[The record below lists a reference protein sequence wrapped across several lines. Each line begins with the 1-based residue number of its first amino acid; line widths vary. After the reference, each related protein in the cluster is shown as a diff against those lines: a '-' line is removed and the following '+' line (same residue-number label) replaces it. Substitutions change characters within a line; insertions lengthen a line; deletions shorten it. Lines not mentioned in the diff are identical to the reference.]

1 MPRKTEL
8 YHRVSPQDSNPA
20 ATAIFWMAAVFA
32 IFWVLGCRALNGSE
46 DRWAEIS
53 RGMLMTGDYFHP
65 FINHEN
71 YFDKPLLSYWFISA
85 LSFVCGVINEWTIRI
100 PSAISALA
108 ALWALRRLAI
118 NLWDK
123 KTAYIASWIMLT
135 SLGFIFWA
143 RKADADM
150 ENMASIILAVMWF
163 FECKDK
169 KPGFF
174 SYLLFYAICF
184 LGAHAKGLAAIAIP
198 VALVLAMLFR
208 EGTWKKH
215 LKWSNFGALGI
226 GIVIYLAPFFYA
238 GMTRPD
244 ASGSFITEINGL
256 ISGDRSS
263 GLYMAFRE
271 NVERFFDPFDH
282 KEGPHA
288 YFIHLPRIL
297 APWTLIF
304 IAALAAFIM
313 DWKKS
318 DVKKRWL
325 LDAVVIIFLMFTAS
339 GSRRWYYILPI
350 LPFCSLMT
358 AVFIAEARHDK
369 LRKPAFLIT
378 GLAVFAVALGMLLSP
393 LAWHYA
399 IKLRNFAPPHSL
411 YFMIP
416 LTGIIVGLPWF
427 IRKPMPGLISE
438 LTGLPRLFAPY
449 ALSIYVIM
457 TFSFVILLNEF
468 DMLRTEKSFA
478 LELKALTADVEP
490 SKICFFKKV
499 SPAILFY
506 MDRRSDVTVA
516 AKTEDVEKFVSAG
529 KGFIV
534 SQRKFFEEL
543 PENLVRKLEDSP
555 AISEKTYPWER
566 KKELSGKLA
575 VISLAPEAN

>member
-1 MPRKTEL
+1 MHRKQRYGNIGEEK
-8 YHRVSPQDSNPA
+8 NPA
-20 ATAIFWMAAVFA
+20 ATAIFWMAAFFA
-32 IFWVLGCRALNGSE
+32 VFWVLGGRALNGSE

-71 YFDKPLLSYWFISA
+71 YFDKPLLSYWLISG
-85 LSFVCGVINEWTIRI
+85 LSYLCGVINEWTIRI
-100 PSAISALA
+100 PSALSALA
-108 ALWALRRLAI
+108 ALWALRRLAMK
-118 NLWDK
+118 LWDK

-150 ENMASIILAVMWF
+150 ENMAAITLAVMWF

-169 KPGFF
+169 KPAFP

-184 LGAHAKGLAAIAIP
+184 LGAQAKGLAAVAVPI
-198 VALVLAMLFR
+198 ALVLALVFR
-208 EGTWKKH
+208 EKSWKKH
-215 LKWSNFGALGI
+215 FNFQNIGAFAVGC
-226 GIVIYLAPFFYA
+226 VIYLVPFVYA
-238 GMTRPD
+238 GMTRPE
-244 ASGSFITEINGL
+244 ASGSLVTELNGL
-256 ISGDRSS
+256 IQGDRSS
-263 GLYMAFRE
+263 GLYMVFRE
-271 NVERFFDPFDH
+271 NVERFFTPFDH

-288 YFIHLPRIL
+288 YFIHLPRIM

-304 IAALAAFIM
+304 LAALVSFFM

-318 DVKKRWL
+318 DLKKRWL
-325 LDAVVIIFLMFTAS
+325 LDAVIIIFLMFTAS

-378 GLAVFAVALGMLLSP
+378 GFALFAVAFGMLLSP
-393 LAWHYA
+393 LAWHYT
-399 IKLRNFAPPHSL
+399 IKLKNFTPPHSL

-416 LTGIIVGLPWF
+416 VVGIIAGIPWF

-438 LTGLPRLFAPY
+438 ITGLPRLFAPY
-449 ALSIYVIM
+449 ALSIYVMM
-457 TFSFVILLNEF
+457 TFSFVIMLDEF
-468 DMLRTEKSFA
+468 DSLRTEKTFA
-478 LELKALTADVEP
+478 LELKNLTADVEP

-499 SPAILFY
+499 SPAVLFY

-516 AKTEDVEKFVSAG
+516 AKPEDVEKFITSTN
-529 KGFIV
+529 GFFI
-534 SQRKFFEEL
+534 SQRKFFEDL
-543 PENLVRKLEDSP
+543 PEDVVRKLEEVP
-555 AISEKTYPWER
+555 VISEKVHPWDSKSER
-566 KKELSGKLA
+566 AGKLVGIGTA
-575 VISLAPEAN
+575 VAP